1 MDKEK
6 QIEEF
11 ADDID
16 EAIDNN
22 MTWHD
27 IDGIT
32 NIDTV
37 GMANELKNK
46 GYRKERQ
53 GEWKIMKMGD
63 GDKVRTCSAC
73 MISQTVNVY
82 KGKVMFNY
90 CPYCGAKM
98 KGE

>member
-37 GMANELKNK
+37 DMANELKNK

-53 GEWKIMKMGD
+53 GEWIRSGMNTPK
-63 GDKVRTCSAC
+63 CSLC
-73 MISQTVNVY
+73 HQYSY
-82 KGKVMFNY
+82 DFGNY
-90 CPYCGAKM
+90 CPNCGAKM